1 MSWINKRPDNWEECL
16 TKAQDDKIGA
26 GWLSDQTY
34 KGIMEIGADA
44 MCKAKDEARRP
55 VKEVRLKLIE
65 VDWGDMSMS
74 EFVDWMYG
82 EV

>member
-1 MSWINKRPDNWEECL
+1 MSFRPDNWDNPYQTDYDPEFYDVHYAFE
-16 TKAQDDKIGA
+16 AGA
-26 GWLSDQTY
+26 N
-34 KGIMEIGADA
+34 A

-55 VKEVRLKLIE
+55 VKEVRLKLID

-82 EV
+82 EVER